1 MNGLQYVAIVFGI
14 VILVIGVAA
23 KRWNEQKITS

>member
-1 MNGLQYVAIVFGI
+1 MNGLQYVAMVFGV

-23 KRWNEQKITS
+23 KRWNNQNKK

>member
-1 MNGLQYVAIVFGI
+1 MNGLQYVAIVFGV

-23 KRWNEQKITS
+23 KRWNDKNKK

>member
-1 MNGLQYVAIVFGI
+1 MNGLQYVAMVFVI

-23 KRWNEQKITS
+23 KRWNDQNKK

>member
-1 MNGLQYVAIVFGI
+1 MNGLQYVAMVFGV

-23 KRWNEQKITS
+23 KRWNDENRK

>member
-1 MNGLQYVAIVFGI
+1 MNGLQYVAIVFGV

-23 KRWNEQKITS
+23 KRWNDKNRK

>member
-1 MNGLQYVAIVFGI
+1 MNGLQYVAIVFGV

-23 KRWNEQKITS
+23 KRWNDRNKK

>member
-23 KRWNEQKITS
+23 KRWNDRNKK

>member
-1 MNGLQYVAIVFGI
+1 MNGLQYVAMVFGV

-23 KRWNEQKITS
+23 KRWNDKNRK

>member
-1 MNGLQYVAIVFGI
+1 MNGLQYVAIVFGV

-23 KRWNEQKITS
+23 KRWNDKTKK

>member
-1 MNGLQYVAIVFGI
+1 MNGLQYVAIVFGV

-23 KRWNEQKITS
+23 KHWNDKNRK

>member
-23 KRWNEQKITS
+23 KRWNDQNKK